1 MLILRGWIAMG
12 HMVKDLKLADEGRK
26 KIGFAEE
33 HMPVLKKIR
42 ERFEREKPLLGIKI
56 GACLHVTKETAVLM
70 RTLKAGGAEAAL
82 CASNPLST
90 QDDVAAALAEE
101 GFPVFAI
108 RGVDNAEYYKHLNA
122 VLDLSPQ
129 ITLDDGCDLI
139 STIHSKRK
147 ELLKNVIGGQEETT
161 TGVIRLRSMAKE
173 GALKYPVVAVNDTP
187 TKHMFDNVYGTGQS
201 TIDGI
206 LRATNILLSG
216 KTFVIAGYGHCGKG
230 VAMRAKG
237 LGAKVIV
244 TEVDPVEALRAHF
257 DGFLVMPMKEAARI
271 GEVFVTLTG
280 CKDVLTAEHFP
291 LMREGAVICNSGHFD
306 VEIDVKAMRK
316 NAKSVETIRPNL
328 EKISFANGKWAYLIG
343 EGRLVNLAAAEG
355 HPSEVMQQSFGCQAL
370 VSEFI
375 VKNKGNLSVKVHEVP
390 REIDDQVA
398 SLALEAWGMK
408 IDKLTPEQKRYLES
422 WQEGT

>member
-1 MLILRGWIAMG
+1 MKYS
-12 HMVKDLKLADEGRK
+12 VKDMKLASEGKK
-26 KIGFAEE
+26 KIEFAEE
-33 HMPVLKKIR
+33 HMPIMLKIR
-42 ERFEREKPLLGIKI
+42 ERFEREMPLKGTKI
-56 GACLHVTKETAVLM
+56 AACLHVTKETAVLM
-70 RTLKAGGAEAAL
+70 RTLRAGGAEVAL

-108 RGVDNAEYYKHLNA
+108 RGVDNTEYYKHLNSA
-122 VLDLSPQ
+122 LDLEPH

-161 TGVIRLRSMAKE
+161 TGVIRLRSMSKE
-173 GALKYPVVAVNDTP
+173 GALKYPVIAVNDTP

-206 LRATNILLSG
+206 IRATNILLSG
-216 KTFVIAGYGHCGKG
+216 KIFVIAGYGHCGKG

-237 LGAKVIV
+237 LGAKVVV

-257 DGFLVMPMKEAARI
+257 DGFRVMPMREAMKI
-271 GEVFVTLTG
+271 GEIFVTVTG
-280 CKDVLTAEHFP
+280 CKDVLTLEHFP
-291 LMREGAVICNSGHFD
+291 NMRDGAVICNSGHFD
-306 VEIDVKAMRK
+306 VEIDVKGLRK
-316 NAKSVETIRPNL
+316 TAKKVETIRPNL
-328 EKISFANGKWAYLIG
+328 EKYTFSNGKWVFLIG

-370 VSEFI
+370 VSEHI
-375 VKNKGNLSVKVHEVP
+375 VKNKGKLEVKVYDVP
-390 REIDDQVA
+390 KHIDDTVA
-398 SLALEAWGMK
+398 ALALEAWGMR
-408 IDKLTPEQKRYLES
+408 IDQLTPEQKHYLES